1 MRKEHWNRLG
11 LATVILL
18 APGGFVLGAALLAD
32 RWRRSRTSRDR
43 ETD

>member
-11 LATVILL
+11 LAAVVLL

-32 RWRRSRTSRDR
+32 RWRRSRTGGGK
-43 ETD
+43 EA